1 MSEFLPTTYFL
12 LSIVCRYSWII
23 SFDKERGMEGEREKT
38 IGERLYTRF
47 YQFRL
52 ILISVQLAL
61 HLLLETKKEE

>member
-1 MSEFLPTTYFL
+1 
-12 LSIVCRYSWII
+12 
-23 SFDKERGMEGEREKT
+23 MEGEREKT